1 MRILKIRFKNLN
13 SLVGEWEI
21 DLTHPAFVSDG
32 IFAIIGPTGS
42 GKSTILDAICLALY
56 GRTPRLNKVTK
67 SENEIMARQT
77 GECFSEVLFQTQAGR
92 FRCHWSQRRARKK
105 PDGEL
110 QTPKHEIA
118 DADSNQILDAKL
130 RGVAEQIE
138 MATGMDF
145 DRFTRSMLLA
155 QGGFAAF
162 LQAVPDERAPILEQ
176 ITGTEIYSQ
185 ISMCVHERR
194 SDERKILDLMM
205 AELAGV
211 QLLGD
216 EEEQQLNVSLDHY
229 SNQEVLLNQEVTKK
243 NLAMIWLE
251 QLNSLE
257 KDLGFIIEQLQD
269 LRTRQEVFKPELER
283 LERAKKALE
292 ISAVYAD
299 ISALRREQE
308 RANQECND
316 SRLALPGRE
325 AELKTAVDALK
336 LAVADLEQKRI
347 EQKATLVVIR
357 KVQALDIK
365 LQEKKEPI
373 IKVNDVILEIKRSLS
388 ALFAKNNEDCRDL
401 ATKRIAFAEVRE
413 LLLLK
418 KADEGL
424 IANLAGI
431 GSRFDILRDLN
442 EQYGNKAAEL
452 SIAEMQM
459 VELGRAWHEQT
470 IVLAAKEKELNSCQ
484 HDFVYYQSQL
494 KETLAGRTM
503 ADWHGASTLLKE
515 RSASLQKTIKV
526 MYSLTDLKAN
536 LDALNNRQATLT
548 LAQDGLVHKIQVQ
561 VEQCGA
567 YEREVHLLETQLSLL
582 QKIEDLAEVRH
593 QLEDDQPCPLCGAKE
608 HPFATGNIPVPDETM
623 ALLKRARENHKQA
636 NVMHSGLKIK
646 QVENVKDLEQ
656 LLLQQNECI
665 DRIAIEEAEIQEAF
679 SMFALDVSAQERE
692 TVLVNLVQEID
703 KNLENTL
710 RVAQVVDEYE
720 QKMELARESFEKS
733 KELFAQS
740 ERENQTVSHKKT
752 SAEQGVARIAK
763 ELSILDAQRQKT
775 RDKELAALA
784 TYGIKSLALDALAHV
799 QLELAARRDQYLD
812 LQKQNS
818 DLEKQIA
825 SLESQTKYQAEQ
837 INKLGIDL
845 KNQQNMLMTL
855 KADQDLLMHERNS
868 LFGDR
873 NPNEVEIHLVVVI
886 EAGEKRIE
894 GLRQTLSVTEQ
905 ECAKLKSAI
914 ESIEKTIFS
923 RRLKLQEV
931 ELVFKTQL
939 DKFNFADE
947 VSYLNAC
954 LSEDARK
961 NLMLNAQKLENEYT
975 ELETRRKDKADFL
988 EIERQRQVTEQSYE
1002 FLAQERSGLISR
1014 LKEIQQAIGAMQQKL
1029 EGNDRLR
1036 KKQQERVQA
1045 IDLQKRESWR
1055 WDTLHGLIGSSD
1067 GKKYRNF
1074 AQGLTFEM
1082 MIGHANRQLLKMTD
1096 RYLLIR
1102 DDSQPLELNVVDN
1115 YQAGEI
1121 RSTKNLSGGESF
1133 IVSLSL
1139 ALGLSH
1145 MASKNVRVDSLFL
1158 DEGFG
1163 TLDEEALDT
1172 ALETLAGLQQAG
1184 KLIGVISHV
1193 PTLKER
1199 ISTRIQISHQTGGRS
1214 LISGPGCRRLD

>member
-32 IFAIIGPTGS
+32 IFAIIGPTGA
-42 GKSTILDAICLALY
+42 GKTTILDAICLALY
-56 GRTPRLNKVTK
+56 GRTPRLNRVTK

-77 GECFSEVLFQTQAGR
+77 GECFSEVLFETQAGR

-118 DADSNQILDAKL
+118 DADSNQILEAKL
-130 RGVAEQIE
+130 RGVADQIE

-194 SDERKILDLMM
+194 SDERKQLDLMQ

-211 QLLGD
+211 QLLSE
-216 EEEQQLNVSLDHY
+216 EEEQQLNVSLIQN

-243 NLAMIWLE
+243 NLAMTWLE
-251 QLNSLE
+251 QINSLE
-257 KDLGFIIEQLQD
+257 KDLGLIIEQQQNL
-269 LRTRQEVFKPELER
+269 LIRREVFKPELER
-283 LERAKKALE
+283 LERAKQALE
-292 ISAVYAD
+292 ISGVYAD

-308 RANQECND
+308 SANQGRNEC
-316 SRLALPGRE
+316 SLTLPEKE
-325 AELKTAVDALK
+325 AELKQAADALK
-336 LAVADLEQKRI
+336 LASDNLEQKRT
-347 EQKATLVVIR
+347 EQREILPVIR
-357 KVQALDIK
+357 KVQTLDIK
-365 LQEKKEPI
+365 LQEKEVPI
-373 IKVNDVILEIKRSLS
+373 GKVNDVIMDIERSMSTL
-388 ALFAKNNEDCRDL
+388 LAKNNEDCGDL
-401 ATKRIAFAEVRE
+401 DVKRIAFEEVRK
-413 LLLLK
+413 LLLVK
-418 KADEGL
+418 KVDEGL
-424 IANLAGI
+424 IANLAGT
-431 GSRFDILRDLN
+431 GSRFDVLRDLN
-442 EQYGNKAAEL
+442 EQYGNKAGELRTAETQM
-452 SIAEMQM
+452 AEFF
-459 VELGRAWHEQT
+459 RAWHEQS
-470 IVLAAKEKELNSCQ
+470 IVLVAKEKEFNSCQ
-484 HDFVYYQSQL
+484 NNFVHQQSQL
-494 KETLAGRTM
+494 KETLAGRAIT
-503 ADWHGASTLLKE
+503 DWRGALILLKE
-515 RSASLQKTIKV
+515 RSGSLKKIIKS
-526 MYSLTDLKAN
+526 MQSLAELKVN
-536 LDALNNRQATLT
+536 LDALNNRHAALT
-548 LAQDGLVHKIQVQ
+548 IEQGGLVNKIQVQ
-561 VEQCGA
+561 AEQCDA
-567 YEREVHLLETQLSLL
+567 FEREVHLLETQLSLL
-582 QKIEDLAEVRH
+582 KKIQDFAEIRH

-608 HPFATGNIPVPDETM
+608 HPFAAGNIPVPDETM
-623 ALLKRARENHKQA
+623 ASLKRVRDNHKLA
-636 NVMHSGLKIK
+636 NAMHSGLKIT
-646 QVENVKDLEQ
+646 QAENLKDLDQ
-656 LLLQQNECI
+656 LLLQKNEFI
-665 DRIAIEEAEIQEAF
+665 DRIAIEDTGIHETLSILAI
-679 SMFALDVSAQERE
+679 DVTGQQLE
-692 TVLVNLVQEID
+692 TVLLNLLQETD

-710 RVAQVVDEYE
+710 QVVQVVDEYE
-720 QKMELARESFEKS
+720 QKIELLRELLEKS
-733 KELFAQS
+733 KAAFAQS
-740 ERENQTVSHKKT
+740 ERENQTASHNKT
-752 SAEQGVARIAK
+752 SAEQVVVRVEK
-763 ELSILDAQRQKT
+763 ELSLLNSQRQKIL
-775 RDKELAALA
+775 DKVLEEVSS
-784 TYGIKSLALDALAHV
+784 YGIRSLSLDSLDSIH
-799 QLELAARRDQYLD
+799 QELVSRRDQYLV
-812 LQKQNS
+812 LQRQNT

-825 SLESQTKYQAEQ
+825 SLEPQTKYQAEQ
-837 INKLGIDL
+837 IYKLETDL

-855 KADQDLLMHERNS
+855 KMDQDSLMHERKS
-868 LFGDR
+868 LFGDS
-873 NPNEVEIHLVVVI
+873 NPNEVEIHLAAVI
-886 EAGEKRIE
+886 EAGEKSIE
-894 GLRQTLSVTEQ
+894 GLRQTLNATEQ

-923 RRLKLQEV
+923 RGLKLQEAD
-931 ELVFKTQL
+931 LVFKTQL
-939 DKFNFADE
+939 EKFNFSDE
-947 VSYLNAC
+947 TSYIIAC
-954 LSEDARK
+954 LPEVERK
-961 NLMLNAQKLENEYT
+961 NLMLNAQQLENEHT
-975 ELETRRKDKADFL
+975 ELETRRRDKVGLL
-988 EIERQRQVTEQSYE
+988 EIERQKQVTDQSHE
-1002 FLAQERSGLISR
+1002 LLAQERSGFISR
-1014 LKEIQQAIGAMQQKL
+1014 LKEIQQAIGAIQQKL
-1029 EGNDRLR
+1029 EGNDILR

-1045 IDLQKRESWR
+1045 IDRQKRESLR

-1102 DDSQPLELNVVDN
+1102 DDNQPLELNVVDN

-1139 ALGLSH
+1139 ALGLSQ

-1214 LISGPGCRRLD
+1214 VISGPGCSRLD